1 MYNMYQISNVI
12 ETFGVLSQRYSL
24 HVVYIYSRFIV
35 YLIKIYI
42 NILINFSE
50 SAVGP
55 LIENLNRLWT
65 TFQTSI
71 SSDLSDYLS
80 VEHLAIIL
88 QQISKKG
95 KMCLCKCV
103 ISIVAACIYN
113 MMLLYLICLKYLRHV
128 IV

>member
-1 MYNMYQISNVI
+1 MGPDLKDRFTMYNISTI
-12 ETFGVLSQRYSL
+12 DHY
-24 HVVYIYSRFIV
+24 
-35 YLIKIYI
+35 
-42 NILINFSE
+42 SE

-88 QQISKKG
+88 QKISEKG
-95 KMCLCKCV
+95 KICLCK
-103 ISIVAACIYN
+103 
-113 MMLLYLICLKYLRHV
+113 LLV
-128 IV
+128 

>member
-1 MYNMYQISNVI
+1 MGPDLKDRFTMYNISTI
-12 ETFGVLSQRYSL
+12 D
-24 HVVYIYSRFIV
+24 H
-35 YLIKIYI
+35 
-42 NILINFSE
+42 FSE

-88 QQISKKG
+88 QKISKKG
-95 KMCLCKCV
+95 KICSCQTV
-103 ISIVAACIYN
+103 IFYCSCMYIQNDSIAFN
-113 MMLLYLICLKYLRHV
+113 LYFM
-128 IV
+128 